1 MDEEIKLQCI
11 DRLECWVEKAL
22 RVLDGKWSFL
32 IIKNLFDGTKR
43 FGELRKALHNISPKT
58 LTVRLRELEEHGV
71 ITRKVYPTIP
81 PAVEYSLTEKGQDLK
96 AMITEMMIW
105 SKKWKNTHSDN
116 PEHREPNK
124 KV

>member
-1 MDEEIKLQCI
+1 MNEEIRLECV

-22 RVLDGKWSFL
+22 HVLDGKWSFL

-58 LTVRLRELEEHGV
+58 LTIRLRELEEHGV
-71 ITRKVYPTIP
+71 IHRKVYPTIP

-105 SKKWKNTHSDN
+105 SKKWKSTHSDN
-116 PEHREPNK
+116 TQHHDIHKNF
-124 KV
+124 